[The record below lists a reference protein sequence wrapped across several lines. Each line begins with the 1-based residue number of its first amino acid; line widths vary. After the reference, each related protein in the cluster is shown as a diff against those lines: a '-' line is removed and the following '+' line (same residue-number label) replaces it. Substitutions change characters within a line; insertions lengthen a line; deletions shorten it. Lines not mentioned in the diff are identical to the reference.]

1 MPLCPE
7 HKVEMVRR
15 KSKFGNN
22 YWYGCPR
29 YPECH
34 ITCAEHPDGKM
45 MSTPAD
51 VTLKALRM
59 RAHDLLEEMFGDWED
74 KTVRKKMYAWLSTNS
89 KTVHIGM
96 MPKEELLDTITKMK
110 QHLREKPD
118 A

>member
-7 HKVEMVRR
+7 HNVEMVKRR
-15 KSKFGNN
+15 SKFGNN

-34 ITCAEHPDGKM
+34 ITCAEHPDGKL

-59 RAHDLLEEMFGDWED
+59 RAHDLLEEIFGDWDD
-74 KTVRKKMYAWLSTNS
+74 KQVRIEIYKWLKSNS
-89 KTVHIGM
+89 FTGHIGLM
-96 MPKEELLDTITKMK
+96 EKNEVLDTITKLK
-110 QHLREKPD
+110 RLKEEKIC
-118 A
+118 